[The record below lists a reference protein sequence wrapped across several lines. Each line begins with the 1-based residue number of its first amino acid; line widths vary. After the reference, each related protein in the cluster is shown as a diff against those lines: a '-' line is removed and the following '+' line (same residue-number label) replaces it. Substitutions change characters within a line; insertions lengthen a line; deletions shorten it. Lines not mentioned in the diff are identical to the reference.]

1 MDLDP
6 LFIRGGLIV
15 FILLVGSIILH
26 EWGHAVAA
34 DLLGDDTPRRD
45 GRLTL
50 NPLAHLDWMGT
61 VFFPAINIFIFGGGL
76 AFIGWG
82 KPVATNV
89 ANYKHRSR
97 DDLLVTMAGPATN
110 LLVALVAVVFGA
122 FAAPAM
128 PRIGGLVIQVIVM
141 NVGLAVFNLL
151 PIPPLD
157 GGGVLRHIAGFTEE
171 AYLSISKWS
180 WIALLLL
187 LNIEA
192 SQTLIFNIVVRC
204 CGPYGALCRW
214 INPLAYHLIFRS

>member
-1 MDLDP
+1 MDP
-6 LFIRGGLIV
+6 LFIRSGLIV

-34 DLLGDDTPRRD
+34 HLLGDDTPRRD

-50 NPLAHLDWMGT
+50 NPMAHLDWVGT
-61 VFFPAINIFIFGGGL
+61 VIVPLINIFVFGGGL

-89 ANYKHRSR
+89 ANFKHRVR
-97 DDLLVTMAGPATN
+97 DDLLVIMAGPVTN
-110 LLVALVAVVFGA
+110 LLVALVAVVIGSL
-122 FAAPAM
+122 AAPAM
-128 PRIGGLVIQVIVM
+128 PRVGNLVMGIIVM

-157 GGGVLRHIAGFTEE
+157 GGGVLRHVVGFSEE
-171 AYLSISKWS
+171 AYLSISRWS
-180 WIALLLL
+180 WIAFLLL

-192 SQTLIFNIVVRC
+192 SQTLISNIVVRC
-204 CGPYGALCRW
+204 CGPYGALCYW
-214 INPLAYHLIFRS
+214 INPQAYRLIFRT